1 MSYIWGDFGLCRLMV
16 VLCVVFGMSLR
27 ASEFWFFGVFLVVA
41 GFLGSREFWCLGYI
55 EENNSNTREEYSV
68 GG

>member
-1 MSYIWGDFGLCRLMV
+1 MWFLVCLSRVSL
-16 VLCVVFGMSLR
+16 SLR